1 MTVKKNFYQKPTARV
16 VAVKQRLLQ
25 LGSPVPPKK
34 AKAESLD
41 DYDVQDLQTW

>member
-1 MTVKKNFYQKPTARV
+1 MKKNFYQKPTARV

-41 DYDVQDLQTW
+41 DYYVEPGQTW

>member
-1 MTVKKNFYQKPTARV
+1 MKRKDYKKPAA
-16 VAVKQRLLQ
+16 VAVEVKQRLLQ
-25 LGSPVPPKK
+25 LGSPVPQKK